1 MLNLPADFQKHGMLA
16 HHWTRPENPNE
27 NFHRHNEVE
36 LNLLC
41 SGKMSQMIAG
51 RTTPIPPRR
60 LCVFWAGFSHRIVD
74 WEPGEVWSQ
83 SVPLTDFLEW
93 SLPQENFV
101 HRLLHGDVLIEADE
115 NRWIYDLDMM
125 QRWHADLHS
134 SHAVERQQI
143 VLLEIRARLTRLAG
157 STDRATNSNEPR
169 IEPGRMDQM
178 LLFIAR
184 NYQEDL
190 SVASIAESAGLTA
203 SYAMELF
210 KQSTGMSI
218 MQYVN
223 DQRLSHARRMLA
235 TSNSKILD
243 VAMQSGFGSASQFYN
258 VFRKTC
264 GETPRHYAKVN
275 SAQVAPEKQ
284 SNGHAGRN
292 GRSLKSSA

>member
-1 MLNLPADFQKHGMLA
+1 MLA

-27 NFHRHNEVE
+27 TFHRHNEVE

-51 RTTPIPPRR
+51 RSHPIPAKR
-60 LCVFWAGFSHRIVD
+60 LCVFWAGFSHRIIG

-115 NRWIYDLDMM
+115 NRWPYDLDLM
-125 QRWHADLHS
+125 QRWHADLNGA
-134 SHAVERQQI
+134 HAVERQQI

-157 STDRATNSNEPR
+157 STDRANYSSEPR

-190 SVASIAESAGLTA
+190 SVSSIAESAGLTP

-258 VFRKTC
+258 VFRKVC
-264 GETPRHYAKVN
+264 GETPRHYARVN
-275 SAQVAPEKQ
+275 SVQSPQEK
-284 SNGHAGRN
+284 
-292 GRSLKSSA
+292 KSKHRKDRLAKSPA